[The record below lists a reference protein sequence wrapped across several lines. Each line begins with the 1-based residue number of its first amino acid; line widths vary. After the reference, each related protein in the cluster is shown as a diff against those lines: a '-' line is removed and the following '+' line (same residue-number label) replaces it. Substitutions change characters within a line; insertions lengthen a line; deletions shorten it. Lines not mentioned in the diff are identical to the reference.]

1 MNKENNE
8 VYQYHS
14 GLNIIYKEFNSE
26 FFQSIIEKENEIQL
40 NGNPNEEN
48 IKELA
53 GLYKNAIENYSGISN
68 EKVIF
73 YNNKLTKLI
82 MAVQK
87 NKKKKNSKPS
97 YWSQYINKHKKYAN
111 KIMLFF
117 KLESNKSVINN
128 MFDKL
133 NNNLN
138 NGIYTLRKNLFDQSK
153 KFFEKKQI
161 KINKLIEEYK
171 NNNSE
176 NKIYINLPKSDTIET
191 ILKDFL
197 KKFHYIYMHS
207 KIFEIPIET
216 LSQIFDDLYY
226 HKINKYFYYQ
236 EQIKQFDLFLND
248 DDENNEHDES
258 IQFFLKDLTTE
269 RKQYFD
275 EIEELINKIKLY
287 INQKCSNI
295 NIEKEY
301 YINKYKNEFMNSIEK
316 IFS

>member
-1 MNKENNE
+1 
-8 VYQYHS
+8 
-14 GLNIIYKEFNSE
+14 
-26 FFQSIIEKENEIQL
+26 
-40 NGNPNEEN
+40 
-48 IKELA
+48 
-53 GLYKNAIENYSGISN
+53 
-68 EKVIF
+68 
-73 YNNKLTKLI
+73 
-82 MAVQK
+82 
-87 NKKKKNSKPS
+87 
-97 YWSQYINKHKKYAN
+97 
-111 KIMLFF
+111 
-117 KLESNKSVINN
+117 
-128 MFDKL
+128 
-133 NNNLN
+133 
-138 NGIYTLRKNLFDQSK
+138 
-153 KFFEKKQI
+153 
-161 KINKLIEEYK
+161 
-171 NNNSE
+171 
-176 NKIYINLPKSDTIET
+176 
-191 ILKDFL
+191 
-197 KKFHYIYMHS
+197 MHS

-287 INQKCSNI
+287 INQKCSNT

>member
-26 FFQSIIEKENEIQL
+26 FFQLIIEKENEIQL
-40 NGNPNEEN
+40 ENSNEEN

-53 GLYKNAIENYSGISN
+53 GLYKKAIENYSGISN

-73 YNNKLTKLI
+73 YNNKLTKLL

-97 YWSQYINKHKKYAN
+97 HWSQYVNKHKKYSN
-111 KIMLFF
+111 KIMLFI
-117 KLESNKSVINN
+117 KLESNKSAINN
-128 MFDKL
+128 MFDKF
-133 NNNLN
+133 NKDLN

-153 KFFEKKQI
+153 NFFKKKQI
-161 KINKLIEEYK
+161 KLNKLIEKYK
-171 NNNSE
+171 NNNVE
-176 NKIYINLPKSDTIET
+176 NKIYSNLPKSDTIENF
-191 ILKDFL
+191 LKDFL
-197 KKFHYIYMHS
+197 KKFHYSYIHS

-216 LSQIFDDLYY
+216 LNQIFDDLYY

-236 EQIKQFDLFLND
+236 EQIKQFDLLLN

-258 IQFFLKDLTTE
+258 IQFFLKDLTSE
-269 RKQYFD
+269 RKQYFN

-287 INQKCSNI
+287 INQKCSNT
-295 NIEKEY
+295 NIEKEF
-301 YINKYKNEFMNSIEK
+301 YINKYKNEFMNNIGK
-316 IFS
+316 IFK